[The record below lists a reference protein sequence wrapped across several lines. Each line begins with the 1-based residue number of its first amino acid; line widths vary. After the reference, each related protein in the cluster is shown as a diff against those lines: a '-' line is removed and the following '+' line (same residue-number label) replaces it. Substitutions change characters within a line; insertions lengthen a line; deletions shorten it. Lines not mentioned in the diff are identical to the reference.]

1 MRTLPEAFDMEKQLA
16 DKYIYQYMDRIFG
29 FALDKL
35 HTIDGARE
43 LASDIVY
50 EVYRSFLKADSI
62 VNIDGYV
69 YRIARNV
76 YAHYIGSL
84 AHGRNFVSIDGM
96 VIAAPEDTTAE
107 EAETEQILRRE
118 IGYLSQRQRTVI
130 YMHYYEKRT
139 VAEIADKLKISQGTV
154 KWHLSDARS
163 RLKEGINMNI
173 NEQNTQLN
181 PIRFTHM
188 GHSGSPGANG
198 DTNAMFDTRL
208 KQNIAWACYSEPKT
222 LEEIARAVGVP
233 QVYVSD
239 DLKKLVEYAYIDRLD
254 NTSEP
259 KYRTNMLLYD
269 GRDKADLSQIYSD
282 VAQFICDKYLPKLFE
297 EFENDKEHWG
307 ISCDGGDINFL
318 KYSVVMLA
326 VRRLILFDEGFE
338 KEFEKYTVKRPDGG
352 DFIAHANVEDDI
364 SITAER
370 PNPYWCCGYMTRGIN
385 EAPAEEAF
393 ESISVDCRYTDR
405 SGGWQDNLQ
414 EDWQKLTKFIRSGKG
429 ALSQEGYK
437 RLCDK
442 GYLYEDRVQPAVMR
456 VKSSQD
462 IASAFY
468 DILNEKIAV
477 PDEVADFAR
486 KMDEMVIN
494 ENKKHFP
501 QHMHKTLEC
510 YYSNC
515 LGSGMMIPKVIEIL
529 LERGVLRPL
538 SEIQKKAALSVLC
551 IIG

>member
-50 EVYRSFLKADSI
+50 EVYRSFLKADGI
-62 VNIDGYV
+62 VNVDGYV

-76 YAHYIGSL
+76 YAHYIDSL
-84 AHGRNFVSIDGM
+84 SRGRNFVSIDGM
-96 VIAAPEDTTAE
+96 VIAAPEDTSAE
-107 EAETEQILRRE
+107 ETETEEMLRRE

-130 YMHYYEKRT
+130 YMHYYEKRSVT
-139 VAEIADKLKISQGTV
+139 EIADKLKISQGTV

-163 RLKEGINMNI
+163 RLKEGITMNLG
-173 NEQNTQLN
+173 EQNTQLN
-181 PIRFTHM
+181 PIIFTNM

-198 DTNAMFDTRL
+198 DTNDMFDTRL
-208 KQNIAWACYSEPKT
+208 KQNIAWACYREPKT
-222 LEEIARAVGVP
+222 LKEIARAVGVP

-254 NTSEP
+254 NTNDP

-269 GRDKADLSQIYSD
+269 GRDKADFSQIYSD
-282 VAQFICDKYLPKLFE
+282 AAQFICDKYLPKVFE
-297 EFENDKEHWG
+297 AFENDKDHWG
-307 ISCDGGDINFL
+307 LSCDGGDLNFL

-326 VRRLILFDEGFE
+326 VRRLILFADEM
-338 KEFEKYTVKRPDGG
+338 FEKYTVKRPDGG

-364 SITAER
+364 SITVEQ

-385 EAPAEEAF
+385 DAPAEEIF

-405 SGGWQDNLQ
+405 KGGWQDNLQ
-414 EDWQKLTKFIRSGKG
+414 EDWQQLTKFIRYGKD

-456 VKSSQD
+456 IKCSED
-462 IASAFY
+462 IVSAFFSG
-468 DILNEKIAV
+468 LNDKIAV
-477 PDEVADFAR
+477 PNEVTEFSR
-486 KMDEMVIN
+486 KMDERVIN

-501 QHMHKTLEC
+501 QHMHETLEC

-515 LGSGMMIPKVIEIL
+515 LGSGIMIPKVIEIL
-529 LERGVLRPL
+529 LDRGELRPL
-538 SEIQKKAALSVLC
+538 SEIQKKTTLSVLC
-551 IIG
+551 INE